1 MSYSLKNYKLMI
13 GALAIATVMCMS
25 HNAFAQVMEPI
36 PDNTG
41 VNDVQN
47 DAQPSGSQAGQ
58 EDLSFLDEETSS
70 AQNGNNQA
78 ADAGD
83 NAAATE
89 EDDDENDESI
99 PAPEVAKTPFE
110 KFGNAILSRVDSDL
124 FNQMADIEKQTTLLN
139 LELKREDLK
148 NKVEALKVAR
158 AKARDE
164 ERMRKLQEEEK
175 LKELENERKAKIIQ
189 EQQKL
194 KEKEIELEKIR
205 QAKVLNDYMNEM
217 LLNNQKWI
225 EKNAALQNK
234 VKELEEGRL
243 QLLSNFE
250 NMLHAL
256 QKKIGT
262 VHRKANEAVFTHNS
276 VVKAL
281 NSQINNLNASITENQ
296 NQIRQMED
304 DKNNPFSVSDSL
316 GLDEDAIDMSQ
327 EYAIMDIT
335 GKGKDIIAKI
345 VSKDGTTFMVHKGSM
360 LKGGEVVTAI
370 TDHYI
375 AFDNKGIKSFLY
387 TGGTVLDFEP
397 TKSFNS
403 SAESDNENVSVKS
416 AKLSSD
422 KKDSKNDSDKKTKS
436 ISSRNGMFVK

>member
-1 MSYSLKNYKLMI
+1 MKNEEISLKSTKAEI
-13 GALAIATVMCMS
+13 FEALTQALEREEKRTSMKYEPEKVEEKKKVEKAI
-25 HNAFAQVMEPI
+25 
-36 PDNTG
+36 
-41 VNDVQN
+41 
-47 DAQPSGSQAGQ
+47 
-58 EDLSFLDEETSS
+58 
-70 AQNGNNQA
+70 
-78 ADAGD
+78 
-83 NAAATE
+83 
-89 EDDDENDESI
+89 
-99 PAPEVAKTPFE
+99 EVAKENVE
-110 KFGNAILSRVDSDL
+110 KNIFADELNKKFNDLEIAI
-124 FNQMADIEKQTTLLN
+124 
-139 LELKREDLK
+139 
-148 NKVEALKVAR
+148 R
-158 AKARDE
+158 A
-164 ERMRKLQEEEK
+164 EEEK